1 MFYPMFMMVLLTF
14 IVGLVT
20 MKYRFSVVISGTLH
34 HNYFKLM
41 EGQEVPE
48 FFTRTTR
55 CFNNM
60 FEVPVLFYVACLLY
74 IVMGIDSLAGLIFAW
89 LFVLMRY
96 FQALVHLTYNRVL
109 HRMLFFWFAFLS
121 AMGLWLNLLYQ
132 QMQNVN

>member
-74 IVMGIDSLAGLIFAW
+74 IVLGIDSLAGLIFAW